1 MKKFVA
7 AIIAVA
13 VLVPMFA
20 MSVFAAEPPK
30 MFAKAGAATIDGV
43 ISEGEYGEA
52 VVINGDNAITWTGG
66 TLETEVSYYFAW
78 TEEAL
83 YVATSIPSAAVDT
96 GLTLQVNFNPG
107 NLIPDGYPGL
117 FFGMNYGG
125 EESLEVTQH
134 NHGTKLAE
142 SLNEG
147 AVADITESVEA
158 IAKEDGTN
166 TIFEVAIPVDFFK
179 VTSLEGVS
187 FEDFTLSETTV
198 LSASPFMVLNGH
210 GYTITGVD
218 NMEGNSWTVKDLN
231 LGTDRKSVV

>member
-83 YVATSIPSAAVDT
+83 YLS
-96 GLTLQVNFNPG
+96 
-107 NLIPDGYPGL
+107 LIHI
-117 FFGMNYGG
+117 
-125 EESLEVTQH
+125 S
-134 NHGTKLAE
+134 K
-142 SLNEG
+142 
-147 AVADITESVEA
+147 
-158 IAKEDGTN
+158 
-166 TIFEVAIPVDFFK
+166 
-179 VTSLEGVS
+179 
-187 FEDFTLSETTV
+187 
-198 LSASPFMVLNGH
+198 
-210 GYTITGVD
+210 GVD
-218 NMEGNSWTVKDLN
+218 KCRNMS
-231 LGTDRKSVV
+231 KSYNF